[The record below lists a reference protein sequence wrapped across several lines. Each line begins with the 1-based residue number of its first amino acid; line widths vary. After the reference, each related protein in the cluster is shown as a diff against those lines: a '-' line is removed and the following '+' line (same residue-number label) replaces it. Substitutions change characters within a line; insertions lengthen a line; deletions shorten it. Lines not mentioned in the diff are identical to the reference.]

1 MWTGGVNYSTRLAP
15 QSTCAHTHVLCLG
28 APDRASVTTEWW
40 SALIELL
47 SFCAP
52 ARVCFVGVACALCG
66 ALCVALWLAGA
77 LQIVEGNA
85 VRDSILSSMA
95 LRN

>member
-47 SFCAP
+47 SF
-52 ARVCFVGVACALCG
+52 
-66 ALCVALWLAGA
+66 
-77 LQIVEGNA
+77 
-85 VRDSILSSMA
+85 
-95 LRN
+95 